1 MDACNK
7 ISLIF
12 PFWQSQ
18 GGLLGRYLGMKFVWR
33 FSLWRIFQA
42 LIIGLVSA
50 GLMLS
55 QVAAVAV
62 NPRQPSLVPFVKSQ
76 IETSPTG
83 RYWIFFEGESALQS
97 TKANKGQIQSALVRN
112 KVTEVQAA
120 QVHQVKAIEKQIG
133 RKLLERK
140 HFDLI
145 LNAVAAPLSLEE
157 AELIA
162 ALPGVKAV
170 QPVRIL
176 ELATDA
182 GPTWVGA
189 PQVWDDPILS
199 LSSTSMGEGVIIGM
213 LDTGINFDHPSFA
226 SDPAIS
232 GDTSGYVFPTPK
244 QYFGVC
250 QTNGSPCNDKLIGAY
265 FLRNGNGSASNFSPE
280 DTNGHGSHTA
290 SIAAGNRGIPV
301 TWGGY
306 SATISGMAPHAQLI
320 SYYVC
325 DYYLCSELDLAAG
338 VQQAMLDGVDVIS
351 YSISSEDRPY
361 NDPVALAF
369 LEAYK
374 AGIFVAAAAANAS
387 GIGPTQGS
395 VNHLEPWASTVAA
408 TSHDRRFPP
417 GPDIRGSFSLQGPA
431 ANGLELLKPDLAAP
445 GVNILAAY
453 MDGKIDEDHF
463 ADVGIISGT
472 SMSTPFVAGA
482 AALLIS
488 ANPEWTPAEV
498 KSALML
504 TAKTAGIFKDV
515 TLKPADPFDIG
526 SGRIQVDLAN
536 ATGLVMDE
544 SATNMAAANPMLGG
558 DPKTLNLVTM
568 QNNACFKQCSWMRTL
583 KSVSANEVTYK
594 ITNPP
599 WMLVEP
605 AQFTIAPRAT
615 QSLKIT
621 AQNSN
626 VPTEQLLFAQIDLVP
641 NTANLPPLHLTAAV
655 FFTPIIRYYF
665 PFLVK

>member
-1 MDACNK
+1 
-7 ISLIF
+7 
-12 PFWQSQ
+12 
-18 GGLLGRYLGMKFVWR
+18 
-33 FSLWRIFQA
+33 
-42 LIIGLVSA
+42 
-50 GLMLS
+50 LMLS

-62 NPRQPSLVPFVKSQ
+62 NPRQPSLVPLVKSQ

-120 QVHQVKAIEKQIG
+120 QVHQVKAIEKVIG

-162 ALPGVKAV
+162 TLPGVKAV
-170 QPVRIL
+170 QPVRMA

-189 PQVWDDPILS
+189 PQVWDDPALTAS
-199 LSSTSMGEGVIIGM
+199 GTSMGERVIIGV

-226 SDPAIS
+226 SDPVIS

-250 QTNGSPCNDKLIGAY
+250 QTNSFLCNDKLIGAY
-265 FLRNGNGSASNFSPE
+265 LFRNGDGSDLTLIPE

-290 SIAAGNRGIPV
+290 SIAAGNLGINV
-301 TWGGY
+301 TSIWDDFSRTWFVY
-306 SATISGMAPHAQLI
+306 PTTINGMAPHAQLI
-320 SYYVC
+320 AYDVC
-325 DYYLCSELDLAAG
+325 HSGQCSELDIAAG
-338 VQQAMLDGVDVIS
+338 VEQAMLDGVDVIS

-374 AGIFVAAAAANAS
+374 AGIFIAAAAANANRN
-387 GIGPTQGS
+387 GPTQGL

-445 GVNILAAY
+445 GVSIIAAY
-453 MDGKIDEDHF
+453 KDGINDMNHF
-463 ADVGIISGT
+463 ANAGMISGT

-488 ANPEWTPAEV
+488 AHPEWTPAEV

-504 TAKTAGIFKDV
+504 TAKTSGV
-515 TLKPADPFDIG
+515 LKNETGMPVDPFDIG

-544 SATNMAAANPMLGG
+544 TADNMTNANPDMGG
-558 DPKTLNLVTM
+558 DPKTLNLASM
-568 QNNACFKQCSWMRTL
+568 QNNSCFKRCSWIRTL
-583 KSVSANEVTYK
+583 KSVNANEVTYT
-594 ITNPP
+594 ITNPA
-599 WMLVEP
+599 WIVVEP
-605 AQFTIAPRAT
+605 AQFTIALGAT

-621 AQNSN
+621 AQNTD
-626 VPTEQLLFAQIDLVP
+626 VPTEQWLFSQIDLVP
-641 NTANLPPLHLTAAV
+641 NAANLPALHLTAAV